1 MGERSVWSQS
11 PPVPLFPLGCPQA
24 LMVSGC
30 LFTRMSAP
38 VSWMQV
44 LPGLHAW
51 STDPCSTVLR
61 ALCELVKPLR
71 GCL

>member
-1 MGERSVWSQS
+1 MGERSGWSQS
-11 PPVPLFPLGCPQA
+11 PPIPLFPLGCPQA

-38 VSWMQV
+38 GALAQG
-44 LPGLHAW
+44 LPGLPAW
-51 STDPCSTVLR
+51 PPDPRSTVR
-61 ALCELVKPLR
+61 ALCELVRPPR